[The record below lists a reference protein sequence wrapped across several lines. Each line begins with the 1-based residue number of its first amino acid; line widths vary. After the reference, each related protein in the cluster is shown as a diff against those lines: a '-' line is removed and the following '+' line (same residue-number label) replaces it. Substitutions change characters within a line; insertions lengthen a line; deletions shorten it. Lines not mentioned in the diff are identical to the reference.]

1 MANPPHPR
9 LSADP
14 NLDYILLHTGLKV
27 AETLSLAVPPAYL
40 LFHAFRGKRPF
51 SVNRFLG
58 VTWMTSVAGAA
69 ASMPVA
75 YYRLKDEP
83 PVAMQDRMQRLPT
96 QIRSDDYSLIGSVLG
111 SLVVTTI
118 FYKRASIINNI
129 LGGSLLGM
137 SAGVYAHLIQEW
149 REGQEVEPDLHG
161 MLQSVPAVGNELEEA
176 KKAVGKKG

>member
-9 LSADP
+9 FSSDP
-14 NLDYILLHTGLKV
+14 KLDYILLHTGLKV

-40 LFHAFRGKRPF
+40 IFHAIRGKRPF

-58 VTWMTSVAGAA
+58 AIWMTSLGGAA
-69 ASMPVA
+69 LSMPVA

-83 PVAMQDRMQRLPT
+83 EVAMQNRMERLVT
-96 QIRSDDYSLIGSVLG
+96 QVRSDDYSLIGSVLG
-111 SLVVTTI
+111 SLVITTI

-149 REGQEVEPDLHG
+149 REGREVEPDLHG
-161 MLQSVPAVGNELEEA
+161 MLQSVPAVGNELEAA